1 MYWTLG
7 VSVAAWVIALVFGVT
22 VGVLRTARIRGLER
36 LCAGYVELFRNVPLL
51 VQMFL
56 WYFVVPEIL
65 PKALGD
71 MIKSANPTWSTFWT
85 AVICLGLFTS
95 ARIAEQ
101 IRAGIT
107 SLPVGQNMAG
117 TALGLTRPQV
127 YRYLLLPMTVRIIMP
142 PLTSEALNL
151 IKNSSVAFTIGLLE
165 ITGAARSMQEFS
177 FQIFESFENGRDNV

>member
-1 MYWTLG
+1 M
-7 VSVAAWVIALVFGVT
+7 
-22 VGVLRTARIRGLER
+22 RISDWSSDVCSSDL
-36 LCAGYVELFRNVPLL
+36 
-51 VQMFL
+51 
-56 WYFVVPEIL
+56 
-65 PKALGD
+65 ALGD

-127 YRYLLLPMTVRIIMP
+127 YRYLLLPMNVRIIMP
-142 PLTSEALNL
+142 PLTSEAINL
-151 IKNSSVAFTIGLLE
+151 IQNSSVAFTIGLLE
-165 ITGAARSMQEFS
+165 ITGAARSMRTAEHTS
-177 FQIFESFENGRDNV
+177 